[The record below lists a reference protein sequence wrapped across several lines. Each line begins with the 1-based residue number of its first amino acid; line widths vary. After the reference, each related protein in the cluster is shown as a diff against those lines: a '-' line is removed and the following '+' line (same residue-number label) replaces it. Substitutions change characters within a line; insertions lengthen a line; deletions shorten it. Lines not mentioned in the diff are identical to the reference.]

1 MTVVDYVVVGVY
13 LLGITAFGSW
23 LGRFNKTTADYFLTG
38 RTVPGWAICCTTVAT
53 ETSTLSFIGVPAAAF
68 TGDMGFLQL
77 AAGYVLGRALVGIL
91 LVPAYFAG
99 DLLTSYDLL
108 RRRFGPAVKNLSAG
122 LFIVTRS
129 LADGIRLY
137 ATALVIS
144 VVTGVPV
151 SVLIVALGLAMIV
164 YTLRGGATAVIWTDV
179 IQLFV
184 YILGAVILVWSLLS
198 HIQGGWPAVV
208 AAGSAAGK
216 FNVIDAVW
224 NPTKIYTLW
233 SGLIGGMV
241 LTLAVQGTDQF
252 FVQRLLA
259 ARSRSAAA
267 WGVFASG
274 VVVFLQFTLFL
285 VIGVMLWVFY
295 QQTPLPV
302 PVDRADKIVSVYVL
316 HTLGSGL
323 AGIIIAAIV
332 AAALSPSTNALA
344 ATTVNDFYRPYVRP
358 AADDAHLLRVSQ
370 IATVGWGL
378 VQLLVALGAQYMRQG
393 VLDAG
398 LTVLGLSSGAVL
410 GAFLIGTFRP
420 SVGGTAV
427 FAGMAA
433 GIGTVLAVWG
443 ATPIAWTWHA
453 LIGATVTVGIALVVA
468 PFVPVSRPAPPTP
481 TATPAPA

>member
-1 MTVVDYVVVGVY
+1 MTLVDYLVVGVY
-13 LLGITAFGSW
+13 LVAITTFGAW
-23 LGRFNKTTADYFLTG
+23 LGRFHRTTADYFLTG
-38 RTVPGWAICCTTVAT
+38 RSVPGWAICCTTVAT
-53 ETSTLSFIGVPAAAF
+53 ETSTLSFIGVPAAAYV
-68 TGDMGFLQL
+68 GDMGFLQL
-77 AAGYVLGRALVGIL
+77 AAGFILGRALVGIL

-108 RRRFGPAVKNLSAG
+108 RQRFGPAVKNLSAG

-129 LADGIRLY
+129 LADGIRLF
-137 ATALVIS
+137 ATALVIA
-144 VVTGVPV
+144 VVTDVPV
-151 SVLIVALGLAMIV
+151 TVLIVVLAVAMTL

-184 YILGAVILVWSLLS
+184 YILGAGVLVWSLLS
-198 HIQGGWPAVV
+198 HIQGGWQAVV
-208 AAGSAAGK
+208 EAGSAAGK
-216 FNVIDAVW
+216 FAVIDATW
-224 NPTKIYTLW
+224 NPRETYTLW
-233 SGLIGGMV
+233 SGLIGGMI

-274 VVVFLQFTLFL
+274 LVVFVQFTLFL

-316 HTLGSGL
+316 HNLGPGL
-323 AGIIIAAIV
+323 AGLIIAAIV

-358 AADDAHLLRVSQ
+358 GADDAHLFRVSR
-370 IATVGWGL
+370 IATVWWGF
-378 VQLLVALGAQYMRQG
+378 VQMSVALAAQYMQQG

-410 GAFLIGTFRP
+410 GAFLIGTLRP
-420 SVGGTAV
+420 SVGGSAV

-433 GIGTVLAVWG
+433 GIATVLTVWL
-443 ATPIAWTWHA
+443 ATEIAWTWHA
-453 LIGATVTVGIALVVA
+453 LIGMTVTVGIALIVA
-468 PFVPVSRPAPPTP
+468 PFVPASRPTGPVA
-481 TATPAPA
+481 APA

>member
-1 MTVVDYVVVGVY
+1 MTVVDYIVVGVY
-13 LLGITAFGSW
+13 LAGITAFGAW
-23 LGRFNKTTADYFLTG
+23 LGRFHRTTADYFLTG
-38 RTVPGWAICCTTVAT
+38 RSVPGWAICCTTVAT
-53 ETSTLSFIGVPAAAF
+53 ETSTLSFIGVPAAAYA
-68 TGDMGFLQL
+68 GDMGFLQL
-77 AAGYVLGRALVGIL
+77 AAGFIIGRALVGIL

-108 RRRFGPAVKNLSAG
+108 RQRFGPAVKNLSAG

-129 LADGIRLY
+129 LADGIRLF

-144 VVTGVPV
+144 VVTGIPV
-151 SVLIVALGLAMIV
+151 TVLIVVLGLAMIV

-184 YILGAVILVWSLLS
+184 YVLGAAILVWSLLS
-198 HIQGGWPAVV
+198 NIQGGWQAVV
-208 AAGSAAGK
+208 DAGTAAGK
-216 FNVIDAVW
+216 FNVIDAAW
-224 NPTKIYTLW
+224 NPRKIYTLW
-233 SGLIGGMV
+233 SGVIGGMI

-274 VVVFLQFTLFL
+274 LVVFAQFGLFL
-285 VIGVMLWVFY
+285 LIGVMLWVFY

-316 HTLGSGL
+316 HNLGSGL
-323 AGIIIAAIV
+323 AGVIIAAIV

-358 AADDAHLLRVSQ
+358 HADDAHLLRVSRV
-370 IATVGWGL
+370 ATVGWGL
-378 VQLLVALGAQYMRQG
+378 VQLVVALAAQYMQQG

-410 GAFLIGTFRP
+410 GAFLIGTLRP
-420 SVGGTAV
+420 SVGGAAV
-427 FAGMAA
+427 FAGMSA
-433 GIGTVLAVWG
+433 GIATVLTVWL

-453 LIGATVTVGIALVVA
+453 LIGATVTVGIALIVA
-468 PFVPVSRPAPPTP
+468 PFVPASRPAGP
-481 TATPAPA
+481 ASAPA

>member
-1 MTVVDYVVVGVY
+1 MTLVDYVVVGVY
-13 LLGITAFGSW
+13 LAGITAFGAW
-23 LGRFNKTTADYFLTG
+23 LGRFHRTTADYFLTG
-38 RTVPGWAICCTTVAT
+38 RSVPGWAICCTTVAT
-53 ETSTLSFIGVPAAAF
+53 ETSTLSFIGVPAAAYA
-68 TGDMGFLQL
+68 GDMGFLQL
-77 AAGYVLGRALVGIL
+77 AAGFILGRALVGIL

-108 RRRFGPAVKNLSAG
+108 RQRFGPAVKNLSAG

-129 LADGIRLY
+129 LADGIRLF

-151 SVLIVALGLAMIV
+151 TVLIVVLGVAMTL

-184 YILGAVILVWSLLS
+184 YVLGAAILVWSLLT
-198 HIQGGWPAVV
+198 HIEGGWQAVV
-208 AAGSAAGK
+208 DAGSAAGK
-216 FNVIDAVW
+216 FAIVDATW
-224 NPTKIYTLW
+224 NPRKIYTLW
-233 SGLIGGMV
+233 SGLIGGMI

-259 ARSRSAAA
+259 ARSRADAA

-274 VVVFLQFTLFL
+274 LVVFAQFALFL
-285 VIGVMLWVFY
+285 TIGVMLWVFY

-316 HTLGSGL
+316 HNLGPGL
-323 AGIIIAAIV
+323 AGLIIAAIV

-358 AADDAHLLRVSQ
+358 LADDAHLFRVSR
-370 IATVGWGL
+370 IATVWWGA
-378 VQLLVALGAQYMRQG
+378 VQVAVALAAQYMQQG

-410 GAFLIGTFRP
+410 GAFLIGTLRP
-420 SVGGTAV
+420 SVGGSAV
-427 FAGMAA
+427 FAGMTA
-433 GIGTVLAVWG
+433 GICTVLAVWLG
-443 ATPIAWTWHA
+443 TPIAWTWHA
-453 LIGATVTVGIALVVA
+453 LIGATVTVGVALIVA
-468 PFVPVSRPAPPTP
+468 PFVPASQPAAPI
-481 TATPAPA
+481 ATPA

>member
-1 MTVVDYVVVGVY
+1 MTVVDYVLVAGY
-13 LLGITAFGSW
+13 LIGITAFGSW
-23 LGRFNKTTADYFLTG
+23 LGRFHKTTADYFLTG
-38 RTVPGWAICCTTVAT
+38 RSVPGWAICCTTVAT
-53 ETSTLSFIGVPAAAF
+53 ETSTLSFIGVPAAAY
-68 TGDMGFLQL
+68 TGDFGFLQL
-77 AAGYVLGRALVGIL
+77 AAGFILGRALVGLL

-108 RRRFGPAVKNLSAG
+108 RQRFGPAVKNLSAG
-122 LFIVTRS
+122 LFLVTRS

-151 SVLIVALGLAMIV
+151 WIVIVVLGIVMIG
-164 YTLRGGATAVIWTDV
+164 YTLRGGAAAVIWTDV

-184 YILGAVILVWSLLS
+184 YLLGAAILVYSLLS
-198 HIQGGWPAVV
+198 HIQGGWQTVV
-208 AAGSAAGK
+208 EMGSAAGK
-216 FNVIDAVW
+216 FNVVDAAW
-224 NPTKIYTLW
+224 NPRKIYTLW

-259 ARSRSAAA
+259 ARSRRAAA

-274 VVVFLQFTLFL
+274 LVVFVQFTLFL
-285 VIGVMLWVFY
+285 VIGVMLWVYY

-302 PVDRADKIVSVYVL
+302 TVTRADTIVSVYTL

-332 AAALSPSTNALA
+332 AAALSPSINALA
-344 ATTVNDFYRPYVRP
+344 ATTVNDFYRPYVKP
-358 AADDAHLLRVSQ
+358 GADDAELMRVSRT
-370 IATVGWGL
+370 ATVFWGV
-378 VQLLVALGAQYMRQG
+378 VQLSIAIGAQFMQQG

-410 GAFLIGTFRP
+410 GAFLLGTLWP
-420 SVGGTAV
+420 SVPGPAV
-427 FAGMAA
+427 FAGMVA
-433 GIGTVLAVWG
+433 GISVVVVLWWAS
-443 ATPIAWTWHA
+443 PIAWTWHA
-453 LIGATVTVGIALVVA
+453 LIGATITVGVALIAA
-468 PFVPVSRPAPPTP
+468 AFVPARSA
-481 TATPAPA
+481 PAPA

>member
-1 MTVVDYVVVGVY
+1 MTVLDYIVVGVY
-13 LLGITAFGSW
+13 LAGITAFGSW
-23 LGRFNKTTADYFLTG
+23 LGRFHRTTADYFLTG
-38 RTVPGWAICCTTVAT
+38 RSVPGWAICCTTVAT
-53 ETSTLSFIGVPAAAF
+53 ETSTLSFIGVPAAAYA
-68 TGDMGFLQL
+68 GDMGFLQL
-77 AAGYVLGRALVGIL
+77 AAGFILGRALVGIL

-99 DLLTSYDLL
+99 DLMTSYDLL
-108 RRRFGPAVKNLSAG
+108 RQRFGPAVKNLSAG

-137 ATALVIS
+137 ATALVIA

-151 SVLIVALGLAMIV
+151 TVLIVVLGVAMIV

-184 YILGAVILVWSLLS
+184 YVLGAAVLVGSLLA
-198 HIQGGWPAVV
+198 HINGGWHAVV
-208 AAGSAAGK
+208 DAGMAAGK
-216 FNVIDAVW
+216 FTVIDATW
-224 NPTKIYTLW
+224 NPNKIYTLW
-233 SGLIGGMV
+233 SGLIGGMI

-274 VVVFLQFTLFL
+274 LVVFAQFALFL
-285 VIGVMLWVFY
+285 LIGIMLWVFY

-316 HTLGSGL
+316 HNLGPGL
-323 AGIIIAAIV
+323 AGLIIAAIV

-344 ATTVNDFYRPYVRP
+344 ATTVNDFYKPYVRP
-358 AADDAHLLRVSQ
+358 DAPDSHLLRVSHV
-370 IATVGWGL
+370 ATVVWGL
-378 VQLLVALGAQYMRQG
+378 VQVIIALGAQYMRQG

-410 GAFLIGTFRP
+410 GAFLIGTLRP
-420 SVGGTAV
+420 SVSGNAV
-427 FAGMAA
+427 FAGMLT
-433 GIGTVLAVWG
+433 GIATVLAVWLG
-443 ATPIAWTWHA
+443 TPIAWTWHA
-453 LIGATVTVGIALVVA
+453 MIGATVTVSVALIVA
-468 PFVPVSRPAPPTP
+468 PFVPPSRPPVPAE
-481 TATPAPA
+481 APA

>member
-1 MTVVDYVVVGVY
+1 MTVLDYIVVGVY
-13 LLGITAFGSW
+13 LAGITVFGSW
-23 LGRFNKTTADYFLTG
+23 LGRFHRTTADYFLTG
-38 RTVPGWAICCTTVAT
+38 RSVPGWAICCTTVAT
-53 ETSTLSFIGVPAAAF
+53 ETSTLSFIGVPAAAYA
-68 TGDMGFLQL
+68 GDMGFLQL
-77 AAGYVLGRALVGIL
+77 AAGFILGRALVGIL

-108 RRRFGPAVKNLSAG
+108 RQRFGPSVKNLSAG

-151 SVLIVALGLAMIV
+151 TALIVVLGVAMIV

-179 IQLFV
+179 IQLFI
-184 YILGAVILVWSLLS
+184 YILGAAVLVWSLLT
-198 HIQGGWPAVV
+198 HIHGGWQAVV
-208 AAGSAAGK
+208 DAGTAAGK

-224 NPTKIYTLW
+224 NPGKVYTLW
-233 SGLIGGMV
+233 SGLVGGMV

-259 ARSRSAAA
+259 ARSQRAAA

-274 VVVFLQFTLFL
+274 LVVFAQFALFL
-285 VIGVMLWVFY
+285 LIGVMLWVFY

-316 HTLGSGL
+316 HNLGSGL
-323 AGIIIAAIV
+323 AGLIIAAIV

-358 AADDAHLLRVSQ
+358 DADDAHLLHVSH

-378 VQLLVALGAQYMRQG
+378 VQVAVALAARFMQQG

-410 GAFLIGTFRP
+410 GAFLIGTLRP
-420 SVGGTAV
+420 SVGGSAV
-427 FAGMAA
+427 FAGMSA
-433 GIGTVLAVWG
+433 GITTVLVVW
-443 ATPIAWTWHA
+443 ARYPIAWTWHA
-453 LIGATVTVGIALVVA
+453 LIGAVVTVGIALIVA
-468 PFVPVSRPAPPTP
+468 PFVPPSRPSAPVPVP
-481 TATPAPA
+481 GPA

>member
-1 MTVVDYVVVGVY
+1 MTLVDYLVVGAY

-23 LGRFNKTTADYFLTG
+23 LGRLNRTTADYFLTG
-38 RTVPGWAICCTTVAT
+38 RSVPGWAICCTTVAT
-53 ETSTLSFIGVPAAAF
+53 ETSTLSFIGVPAAAYA
-68 TGDMGFLQL
+68 GDWGFLQL
-77 AAGYVLGRALVGIL
+77 AAGFILGRALVAVL

-108 RRRFGPAVKNLSAG
+108 RQRFGPAVKNLSAG

-137 ATALVIS
+137 ATALVIA
-144 VVTGVPV
+144 VVTGIPV
-151 SVLIVALGLAMIV
+151 TLVVVVLGVVMIG
-164 YTLRGGATAVIWTDV
+164 YTLRGGAAAVIWTDV

-184 YILGAVILVWSLLS
+184 YILGAAVLLGSLLM
-198 HIQGGWPAVV
+198 HIQGGWAAVV
-208 AAGSAAGK
+208 DAGTAAGK
-216 FNVIDAVW
+216 FTVIDATW
-224 NPTKIYTLW
+224 NPNKVYTLW
-233 SGLIGGMV
+233 SGLIGGMI

-259 ARSRSAAA
+259 AKSRSAAA

-274 VVVFLQFTLFL
+274 LVVFVQFTLFL
-285 VIGVMLWVFY
+285 LIGLMLWVFY

-316 HTLGSGL
+316 HNLGSGL
-323 AGIIIAAIV
+323 AGLIIAAIV

-358 AADDAHLLRVSQ
+358 HADDAHLMRVSR
-370 IATVGWGL
+370 IATVWWGL
-378 VQLLVALGAQYMRQG
+378 VQVAVALGAEHMRQG

-410 GAFLIGTFRP
+410 GAFLIGTLRP
-420 SVGGTAV
+420 SVGGSAV
-427 FAGMAA
+427 FAGMLA
-433 GIGTVLAVWG
+433 GITTVLAVWWG
-443 ATPIAWTWHA
+443 TPIAWTWHA
-453 LIGATVTVGIALVVA
+453 LIGATVTVGIALIAA
-468 PFVPVSRPAPPTP
+468 PFVTASRP
-481 TATPAPA
+481 PAPAPA

>member
-1 MTVVDYVVVGVY
+1 M
-13 LLGITAFGSW
+13 
-23 LGRFNKTTADYFLTG
+23 
-38 RTVPGWAICCTTVAT
+38 PGWAICCTTVAT

-108 RRRFGPAVKNLSAG
+108 RQRFGPAVKNLSAG

-137 ATALVIS
+137 ATALVIA

-151 SVLIVALGLAMIV
+151 PVLIVALGLAMIV

-184 YILGAVILVWSLLS
+184 YILGAIILVWSLLS
-198 HIQGGWPAVV
+198 HIQGGWQAVV
-208 AAGSAAGK
+208 DAGSAAGK
-216 FNVIDAVW
+216 FNVIDAAW
-224 NPTKIYTLW
+224 NPRKIYTLW

-259 ARSRSAAA
+259 ARSRRDAA

-274 VVVFLQFTLFL
+274 VVVFAQFTLFL

-295 QQTPLPV
+295 QQTPLPAS
-302 PVDRADKIVSVYVL
+302 VDRADKVVSFYVL
-316 HTLGSGL
+316 HNLGPGL
-323 AGIIIAAIV
+323 AGTIIAAIV

-344 ATTVNDFYRPYVRP
+344 ATTINDFYRPYVRP
-358 AADDAHLLRVSQ
+358 LADDAHLLRVWADRHGRLGRSSSS
-370 IATVGWGL
+370 A
-378 VQLLVALGAQYMRQG
+378 VALAAQYMQQG

-410 GAFLIGTFRP
+410 GAFLIGTLP
-420 SVGGTAV
+420 PVGRRSGRVRRHGRRHRHGARGVAV
-427 FAGMAA
+427 HADRLDMARA
-433 GIGTVLAVWG
+433 DR
-443 ATPIAWTWHA
+443 HA
-453 LIGATVTVGIALVVA
+453 
-468 PFVPVSRPAPPTP
+468 R
-481 TATPAPA
+481 